1 MCARGRHKI
10 AEGTYDLPADYE
22 KPIPPPVGT
31 IPPRM
36 EMNVNVSYEQVRSF
50 DMNANSV
57 YTVLDPTCNK
67 YSDLI
72 G

>member
-36 EMNVNVSYEQVRSF
+36 EVNVNVSYEQVKSF

-57 YTVLDPTCNK
+57 YTGVANR
-67 YSDLI
+67 YNFI
-72 G
+72 